1 MKTVIYL
8 DVLLL
13 VNFLIAWFL
22 LLAAGAVSG
31 QRAGAAR
38 MAAASALAALSSLI
52 LLAPELPYPVQL
64 LYKAGTAALVVL
76 ATFGWHGP
84 RRFVTAVC
92 WFTAFHLALAGLA
105 ILAVLQSNT

>member
-38 MAAASALAALSSLI
+38 MAAASALHSASLLSTASQHCSCRSLR
-52 LLAPELPYPVQL
+52 LP
-64 LYKAGTAALVVL
+64 
-76 ATFGWHGP
+76 
-84 RRFVTAVC
+84 
-92 WFTAFHLALAGLA
+92 
-105 ILAVLQSNT
+105 